1 MGVVMEVSKQH
12 NALGHLGYSTRSVP
26 TPRKTASNFL
36 ALSKEKNILD
46 LSQYGIF
53 TYL

>member
-1 MGVVMEVSKQH
+1 MRLDIQD
-12 NALGHLGYSTRSVP
+12 STRSVP
-26 TPRKTASNFL
+26 TPRKIASEFL

-46 LSQYGIF
+46 SSQYEIF